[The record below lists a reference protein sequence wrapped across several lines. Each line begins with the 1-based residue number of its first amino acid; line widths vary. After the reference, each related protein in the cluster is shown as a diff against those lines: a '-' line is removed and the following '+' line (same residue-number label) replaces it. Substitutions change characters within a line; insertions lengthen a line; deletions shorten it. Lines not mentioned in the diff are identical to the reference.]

1 MVVFKNKQVYL
12 SLSLGYINSSMIE
25 INLLMDIFGAI
36 FLSTVVII
44 SFAVFSFSFRYI
56 GHYKFFSRFH
66 ILLFIFVTS
75 IILLIISSNILF
87 TLIGWDGLGISSYLL
102 VIYYGRVKSYNA
114 GILTVLSNRFGDV
127 LILLRIGLILHIG
140 SWNIKFYRE
149 ILCLNSVFSIFLVV
163 GAFTK
168 RAQIPFRAWLP
179 AAIAAPTPV
188 SSLVHSSTLVTAGV
202 YLLFRHLNEL
212 IRFSQLNFILIVG
225 VATIIMARLSAL
237 NEKDIKKIVALSTL
251 RQLGLMATRL
261 GLNWVF
267 IRFFHLIIHAFFKA
281 MIFIR
286 VGNLIHFRQFY
297 QAIKNR
303 GRELFSSPFNR
314 STLVLARVSLTG
326 APFAAAF
333 FSKEPIIEWSVH
345 SGSYSGLF
353 FSILVSVF
361 ITIIYRARLI
371 KVVLINYRG
380 IKPNLNLYEGDTLL
394 RKGIMIL
401 YLPSFLRGR
410 ILSALMIITPR
421 RFFYSRSIKTI
432 IFSSFLLFFF
442 IFTKRRYN
450 LNIFGITY
458 FYSMWSLSLF
468 SRSFITWNQKKLSW
482 NINRLTFGYNL
493 KFLGVMINIF
503 SLLRRALFRTS
514 FVFRVLV
521 SIPLFIF
528 LFSQI

>member
-1 MVVFKNKQVYL
+1 M
-12 SLSLGYINSSMIE
+12 
-25 INLLMDIFGAI
+25 
-36 FLSTVVII
+36 
-44 SFAVFSFSFRYI
+44 
-56 GHYKFFSRFH
+56 
-66 ILLFIFVTS
+66 
-75 IILLIISSNILF
+75 
-87 TLIGWDGLGISSYLL
+87 
-102 VIYYGRVKSYNA
+102 
-114 GILTVLSNRFGDV
+114 LTVLSNRFGDV

-333 FSKEPIIEWSVH
+333 F
-345 SGSYSGLF
+345 F
-353 FSILVSVF
+353 
-361 ITIIYRARLI
+361 
-371 KVVLINYRG
+371 
-380 IKPNLNLYEGDTLL
+380 
-394 RKGIMIL
+394 
-401 YLPSFLRGR
+401 
-410 ILSALMIITPR
+410 
-421 RFFYSRSIKTI
+421 
-432 IFSSFLLFFF
+432 
-442 IFTKRRYN
+442 
-450 LNIFGITY
+450 
-458 FYSMWSLSLF
+458 
-468 SRSFITWNQKKLSW
+468 
-482 NINRLTFGYNL
+482 
-493 KFLGVMINIF
+493 
-503 SLLRRALFRTS
+503 
-514 FVFRVLV
+514 
-521 SIPLFIF
+521 
-528 LFSQI
+528 